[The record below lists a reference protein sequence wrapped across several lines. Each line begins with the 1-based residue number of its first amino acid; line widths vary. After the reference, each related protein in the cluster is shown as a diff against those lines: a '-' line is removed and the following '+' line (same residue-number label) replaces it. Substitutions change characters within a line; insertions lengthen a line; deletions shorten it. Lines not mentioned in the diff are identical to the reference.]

1 MSKRIY
7 SRIAGTGSYLPE
19 KVLTNADL
27 EKMVET
33 SDEWI
38 QSRTG
43 IRERH
48 IAADGETT
56 SDLGYNAAVR
66 ALEAAG
72 IDASQLDMIVVGTTT
87 PDLIFPS
94 TACLIQAKL
103 GVAGCPA
110 FDVNAA
116 CSGFVFALGVADKF
130 IRSGDCRHVLV
141 IGTETLTRMVDWN
154 DRTTCVLFGDGAGA
168 VVLKADEETGI
179 LSTHLHASLATRFSR
194 DDAGQVG
201 SKEVLCEEYLPAMT
215 SEGIHC
221 LLIVRDP
228 RAVIASAN
236 HGRYRAQVGDRYP
249 LLMLVRLW
257 RKSARAWL
265 AMAGTDNATVV
276 RYEDLVARPDAVLEA
291 VASALSIASFPD
303 QLLHSPLRDHRGAPW
318 KGNSSF
324 GDKINVDAA
333 SDGAWMTKLSTA
345 EARFIEACAKTEME
359 ALGYAP
365 EVPPRRIAI
374 SEFTENVV
382 GVRPGYLEHYALG
395 PANREIELARWDAG
409 AGDGP
414 ASP

>member
-1 MSKRIY
+1 MTGQLFVTGMLRS
-7 SRIAGTGSYLPE
+7 GTTLLQTL
-19 KVLTNADL
+19 LTNHPELFVAYQPFHQLYVDVKRMFLEEQGWSRLLPLGDGMDSSRDEPDRFAAWLRARTFDADEL
-27 EKMVET
+27 ALL
-33 SDEWI
+33 I
-38 QSRTG
+38 SRAATG
-43 IRERH
+43 KGGG
-48 IAADGETT
+48 AADF
-56 SDLGYNAAVR
+56 SAPPLPAPLG
-66 ALEAAG
+66 
-72 IDASQLDMIVVGTTT
+72 
-87 PDLIFPS
+87 F
-94 TACLIQAKL
+94 
-103 GVAGCPA
+103 
-110 FDVNAA
+110 
-116 CSGFVFALGVADKF
+116 
-130 IRSGDCRHVLV
+130 
-141 IGTETLTRMVDWN
+141 
-154 DRTTCVLFGDGAGA
+154 FG
-168 VVLKADEETGI
+168 

-194 DDAGQVG
+194 NDAGHVG

-257 RKSARAWL
+257 RKSAQAWL
-265 AMAGTDNATVV
+265 AMAGTDNAMVV
-276 RYEDLVARPDAVLEA
+276 RYEDLVARPDAELEA

-303 QLLHSPLRDHRGAPW
+303 QLLHLPLRDHRGAPW

-333 SDGAWMTKLSTA
+333 SDGAWKAMLSTA
-345 EARFIEACAKTEME
+345 ETRFIEACAKTEME